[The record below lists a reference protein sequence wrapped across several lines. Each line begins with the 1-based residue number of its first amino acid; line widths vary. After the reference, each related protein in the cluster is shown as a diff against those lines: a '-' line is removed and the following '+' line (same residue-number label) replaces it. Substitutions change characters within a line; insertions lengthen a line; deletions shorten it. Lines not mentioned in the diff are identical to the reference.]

1 MAYII
6 ADNIISPLG
15 ETSEDNYLSVKSG
28 RSGIRAYE
36 PGTCNIP
43 EGFNASLLF
52 EDFETLALKSAQ
64 KAIANALKNIANG
77 QKAIGNAQKNI
88 ANEQKNIGNA
98 QLELKGK
105 RTAFIL
111 SSTKGNI
118 EGNISLADSA
128 QRIASQL
135 GIDSK
140 PIVVCNACI
149 SGLSALILGNRLIDS
164 GLYDTA
170 IVCGCDTPRQF
181 ILSGFQSLKALSPE
195 PCRPFD
201 MERMGLNLGEAAA
214 TLILSKNPLQ
224 GNSWRMGDGFIRND
238 AFHISTPSKT
248 ADGLYLS
255 LQRTL
260 ESFTKEISSACKQI
274 DLKEHLAFINA
285 HGTATLFNDQMES
298 VAIGRAGLSELPANA
313 YKSFWGHTMG
323 AAGILET
330 IISMKAI
337 DDDTILGT
345 RGFSELGVSGKMN
358 ICAENR
364 PTDKKGFIK
373 MLSGF
378 GGCNATIWAT
388 KCPERE
394 NIALSQKEQQE
405 REFTTTHTI
414 RITPEEVILDQRKI
428 WEGKEELGEQEG
440 QEHHSLLTSLYKQMI
455 GDYPKFYKMDGL
467 SRLGF
472 VASEILLNAEKEETD
487 EERAIIF
494 FNHSSSI
501 DSDRNYKESI
511 KDKDN
516 YFPSPSIFVYTLP
529 NIVTGEIAIRNHF
542 QGETSFF
549 ILPDKDEKMM
559 EEILQASCRDAQ
571 SKSFLTGWIDYEDER
586 HFEAELKICRIQPSL
601 IAYQEVKGVKEVKE
615 LRRMSCSLIRRKNK
629 ILK

>member
-15 ETSEDNYLSVKSG
+15 ETSEENYLSVKAG

-43 EGFNASLLF
+43 EGFYASLLF

-64 KAIANALKNIANG
+64 KAIANA
-77 QKAIGNAQKNI
+77 QKTM
-88 ANEQKNIGNA
+88 GNA

-118 EGNISLADSA
+118 EENISLADSA
-128 QRIASQL
+128 QRIANLL

-164 GLYDTA
+164 GLYDAA

-214 TLILSKNPLQ
+214 TLILSKNPIQ

-260 ESFTKEISSACKQI
+260 ESFTKEISSTCKQI
-274 DLKEHLAFINA
+274 DMKAHLAFINA

-298 VAIGRAGLSELPANA
+298 VAIERAGLSDLPANA

-378 GGCNATIWAT
+378 GGCNATIWAA
-388 KCPERE
+388 KYPERE
-394 NIALSQKEQQE
+394 NEAAEQIEQQN
-405 REFTTTHTI
+405 REFTTTHAI
-414 RITPEEVILDQRKI
+414 RITPEEVVLDHQKL
-428 WEGKEELGEQEG
+428 WEGNQNANEKLEEQEG
-440 QEHHSLLTSLYKQMI
+440 AGHHSLLTSLYRQMI
-455 GDYPKFYKMDGL
+455 GNYPKFYKMDGL

-472 VASEILLNAEKEETD
+472 VASEILLNAEKGETD
-487 EERAIIF
+487 KERAIIF

-501 DSDRNYKESI
+501 ASDRNYKESI
-511 KDKDN
+511 NDKDN

-542 QGETSFF
+542 HGETSFF
-549 ILPDKDEKMM
+549 ILPDKDERMM

-586 HFEAELKICRIQPSL
+586 HFEADLKIKKMRN
-601 IAYQEVKGVKEVKE
+601 YK
-615 LRRMSCSLIRRKNK
+615 
-629 ILK
+629 

>member
-15 ETSEDNYLSVKSG
+15 ETSEENYLSVKSG

-64 KAIANALKNIANG
+64 KAIGNG
-77 QKAIGNAQKNI
+77 
-88 ANEQKNIGNA
+88 

-118 EGNISLADSA
+118 EENISLADSA

-135 GIDSK
+135 GIDAK

-164 GLYDTA
+164 GLYDAA

-260 ESFTKEISSACKQI
+260 ESFMKEISSTCKQI

-345 RGFSELGVSGKMN
+345 KGFSELGVSGKMN

-378 GGCNATIWAT
+378 GGCNATIWAA
-388 KCPERE
+388 KSPKSEM
-394 NIALSQKEQQE
+394 IALSQKEQQE
-405 REFTTTHTI
+405 CEFTTTHTI
-414 RITPEEVILDQRKI
+414 RITPEEVILDQRKL
-428 WEGKEELGEQEG
+428 WEGKMELGEQEG

-455 GDYPKFYKMDGL
+455 GNYPKFYKMDGL

-472 VASEILLNAEKEETD
+472 VASEILLNAEKGDTD
-487 EERAIIF
+487 KERAIIF

-501 DSDRNYKESI
+501 ASDRNYKESI
-511 KDKDN
+511 NDKNN

-542 QGETSFF
+542 HGETSFF
-549 ILPDKDEKMM
+549 ILPDKDERMM

-586 HFEAELKICRIQPSL
+586 HFEADLKIKKMRN
-601 IAYQEVKGVKEVKE
+601 YK
-615 LRRMSCSLIRRKNK
+615 
-629 ILK
+629 

>member
-15 ETSEDNYLSVKSG
+15 ETSEENYLSVKAG

-43 EGFNASLLF
+43 EGFYASLLF
-52 EDFETLALKSAQ
+52 EDFETLTLRSAQ
-64 KAIANALKNIANG
+64 KAIANALKNIGNG
-77 QKAIGNAQKNI
+77 QKNMGNELKTIGNAR
-88 ANEQKNIGNA
+88 
-98 QLELKGK
+98 LELKGK

-118 EGNISLADSA
+118 EENISLADSA

-135 GIDSK
+135 GIDAK

-164 GLYDTA
+164 DLYDAA

-214 TLILSKNPLQ
+214 TLILSKNPIQ

-260 ESFTKEISSACKQI
+260 ESFTKEISSTCKQI

-298 VAIGRAGLSELPANA
+298 VAIGRAGLSDLPANA

-378 GGCNATIWAT
+378 GGCNATIWAA
-388 KCPERE
+388 KKPERE
-394 NIALSQKEQQE
+394 NIALPQIEQQN

-414 RITPEEVILDQRKI
+414 RITPEEVILDQRKL
-428 WEGKEELGEQEG
+428 WERKEELGEQEG
-440 QEHHSLLTSLYKQMI
+440 KEHHSLLTSLYKQMI
-455 GDYPKFYKMDGL
+455 GNYPKFYKMDGL

-472 VASEILLNAEKEETD
+472 VASEILLNAEKGETD
-487 EERAIIF
+487 KERAIIF

-501 DSDRNYKESI
+501 ASDRNYKESI
-511 KDKDN
+511 NDKDN

-542 QGETSFF
+542 HGETSFF
-549 ILPDKDEKMM
+549 ILPDKDERMM

-586 HFEAELKICRIQPSL
+586 HFEADLKI
-601 IAYQEVKGVKEVKE
+601 KK
-615 LRRMSCSLIRRKNK
+615 MKNYK
-629 ILK
+629 

>member
-52 EDFETLALKSAQ
+52 EDFETLTLKSAQ
-64 KAIANALKNIANG
+64 KAI
-77 QKAIGNAQKNI
+77 GNV
-88 ANEQKNIGNA
+88 

-118 EGNISLADSA
+118 EENISLADSA

-135 GIDSK
+135 GIDTK

-164 GLYDTA
+164 GLYDAA

-214 TLILSKNPLQ
+214 TLILSKNPIQ
-224 GNSWRMGDGFIRND
+224 RNFWRMGDGFIRND

-260 ESFTKEISSACKQI
+260 ESFRKEVSSTCKQI
-274 DLKEHLAFINA
+274 DMKEHLAFINA

-298 VAIGRAGLSELPANA
+298 VAIGRAGLSDLPANT

-378 GGCNATIWAT
+378 GGCNATIWAA
-388 KCPERE
+388 KSPERE
-394 NIALSQKEQQE
+394 NIALSQKEQQK

-414 RITPEEVILDQRKI
+414 RITPEEVILDQQKL
-428 WEGKEELGEQEG
+428 WEGKEELGKQEG
-440 QEHHSLLTSLYKQMI
+440 LEHHSLLTALYKQMI
-455 GDYPKFYKMDGL
+455 GNYPKFYKMDGL

-472 VASEILLNAEKEETD
+472 VASEILLNAEKGETEEEEKQEGRKEEEEEIKNL

-501 DSDRNYKESI
+501 ASDRNYKESI

-549 ILPDKDEKMM
+549 ILPDKDEMMM

-586 HFEAELKICRIQPSL
+586 HFEAELKIKKMRN
-601 IAYQEVKGVKEVKE
+601 YK
-615 LRRMSCSLIRRKNK
+615 
-629 ILK
+629 

>member
-15 ETSEDNYLSVKSG
+15 ETSEENYLSVKAG
-28 RSGIRAYE
+28 RSGIHAYE

-43 EGFNASLLF
+43 EGFYASLLF

-64 KAIANALKNIANG
+64 KAIANAR
-77 QKAIGNAQKNI
+77 
-88 ANEQKNIGNA
+88 
-98 QLELKGK
+98 LELKGK

-118 EGNISLADSA
+118 EENISLADSA
-128 QRIASQL
+128 QRIATQL
-135 GIDSK
+135 GIDSQ

-164 GLYDTA
+164 GLYDAA

-214 TLILSKNPLQ
+214 TLILSKNPIQ

-255 LQRTL
+255 IQRTL
-260 ESFTKEISSACKQI
+260 ESFTKEISSTCKQI
-274 DLKEHLAFINA
+274 DMKAHLAFINA

-298 VAIGRAGLSELPANA
+298 VAIGRAGLSDLPTNA

-337 DDDTILGT
+337 DDDTILET

-378 GGCNATIWAT
+378 GGCNATIWAA
-388 KCPERE
+388 KNPERE
-394 NIALSQKEQQE
+394 NIALPQIEQQN

-414 RITPEEVILDQRKI
+414 RITPEEVVLDHQKL
-428 WEGKEELGEQEG
+428 WEGNQNANEKLGEQEG
-440 QEHHSLLTSLYKQMI
+440 QEHHSLLTTLYKQMI
-455 GDYPKFYKMDGL
+455 GNYPKFYKMDGL

-472 VASEILLNAEKEETD
+472 VASEILLNAEKGETD
-487 EERAIIF
+487 KERAIIF

-501 DSDRNYKESI
+501 ASDRNYKESI
-511 KDKDN
+511 NDKDN

-542 QGETSFF
+542 HGETSFF
-549 ILPDKDEKMM
+549 ILPDKDERMM
-559 EEILQASCRDAQ
+559 EEILQASCRDDQ

-586 HFEAELKICRIQPSL
+586 HFEADLKIKKMRN
-601 IAYQEVKGVKEVKE
+601 YK
-615 LRRMSCSLIRRKNK
+615 
-629 ILK
+629 

>member
-15 ETSEDNYLSVKSG
+15 ETSEENYLSVKAG

-43 EGFNASLLF
+43 EEFYASLLF
-52 EDFETLALKSAQ
+52 EDFETLALRSAQ
-64 KAIANALKNIANG
+64 KAIANA
-77 QKAIGNAQKNI
+77 
-88 ANEQKNIGNA
+88 
-98 QLELKGK
+98 QLELQGK

-118 EGNISLADSA
+118 EENISLADSA

-164 GLYDTA
+164 DLYDAA

-214 TLILSKNPLQ
+214 TLILSKNPIQ

-260 ESFTKEISSACKQI
+260 ESFTKEISSTCKQI
-274 DLKEHLAFINA
+274 DMKAHLAFINA

-298 VAIGRAGLSELPANA
+298 VAIGRAGLSDLPANA

-378 GGCNATIWAT
+378 GGCNATIWAA
-388 KCPERE
+388 KSPESE
-394 NIALSQKEQQE
+394 MIALSQKEQQE
-405 REFTTTHTI
+405 CEFTTTHAI
-414 RITPEEVILDQRKI
+414 RITPEEVVLDHQKL
-428 WEGKEELGEQEG
+428 WEGKKELGEQEG
-440 QEHHSLLTSLYKQMI
+440 QEHHSLLTTLYKQMI
-455 GDYPKFYKMDGL
+455 GNYPKFYKMDGL

-472 VASEILLNAEKEETD
+472 VASEILLNAEKGETD

-501 DSDRNYKESI
+501 ASDRNYKESI
-511 KDKDN
+511 NDKDN

-542 QGETSFF
+542 HGETSFF
-549 ILPDKDEKMM
+549 ILPDKDERMM
-559 EEILQASCRDAQ
+559 EEILQASCRDDQ

-586 HFEAELKICRIQPSL
+586 HFEADLKIKKMRN
-601 IAYQEVKGVKEVKE
+601 YK
-615 LRRMSCSLIRRKNK
+615 
-629 ILK
+629 

>member
-15 ETSEDNYLSVKSG
+15 ETSEENYLSVKAG

-43 EGFNASLLF
+43 EGFYASLLF
-52 EDFETLALKSAQ
+52 EDFETLALRSAQ
-64 KAIANALKNIANG
+64 KAIA
-77 QKAIGNAQKNI
+77 
-88 ANEQKNIGNA
+88 NA

-118 EGNISLADSA
+118 EENISLADSA
-128 QRIASQL
+128 QRIATQL
-135 GIDSK
+135 GIDAK

-164 GLYDTA
+164 GLYDFA

-214 TLILSKNPLQ
+214 TLILSKNPIQ
-224 GNSWRMGDGFIRND
+224 GNSWRIGDGFIRND

-260 ESFTKEISSACKQI
+260 ESFRKEVSSACEQI
-274 DLKEHLAFINA
+274 DMKAHLAFINA

-298 VAIGRAGLSELPANA
+298 VAIGRAGLSDLPTNA
-313 YKSFWGHTMG
+313 YKSIWGHTMG

-345 RGFSELGVSGKMN
+345 KGFSELGVSGEMN

-378 GGCNATIWAT
+378 GGCNATIWAAQKT
-388 KCPERE
+388 ERE
-394 NIALSQKEQQE
+394 NIALSQIEQQN

-414 RITPEEVILDQRKI
+414 RITPEEVILDQRKL

-440 QEHHSLLTSLYKQMI
+440 REHHSLLTSLYKQMI
-455 GDYPKFYKMDGL
+455 GNYPKFYKMDGL

-472 VASEILLNAEKEETD
+472 VASEILLNAEKGETE

-501 DSDRNYKESI
+501 ASDRNYKESI

-542 QGETSFF
+542 HGETSFF
-549 ILPDKDEKMM
+549 ILPDKDERLM
-559 EEILQASCRDAQ
+559 EEILQASCRDDQ

-586 HFEAELKICRIQPSL
+586 HFEADLKIKKMRN
-601 IAYQEVKGVKEVKE
+601 YK
-615 LRRMSCSLIRRKNK
+615 
-629 ILK
+629 

>member
-15 ETSEDNYLSVKSG
+15 ETSEENYLSVKSG

-52 EDFETLALKSAQ
+52 EDFETLAQKSAQ
-64 KAIANALKNIANG
+64 KAI
-77 QKAIGNAQKNI
+77 GNV
-88 ANEQKNIGNA
+88 

-118 EGNISLADSA
+118 EENISLADSA
-128 QRIASQL
+128 QRIATQL
-135 GIDSK
+135 GIDAK

-164 GLYDTA
+164 GLYDAA

-214 TLILSKNPLQ
+214 TLILSKNPIQ

-260 ESFTKEISSACKQI
+260 ESFRKEVSSTCKQI
-274 DLKEHLAFINA
+274 DMKEHLAFINA

-298 VAIGRAGLSELPANA
+298 VAIGRAGLSDLPANA

-378 GGCNATIWAT
+378 GGCNATIWAA
-388 KCPERE
+388 KYPERE
-394 NIALSQKEQQE
+394 NIALSQIEQQN

-428 WEGKEELGEQEG
+428 WERKEELREQEG
-440 QEHHSLLTSLYKQMI
+440 LEHHSLLTSLYKQMI

-472 VASEILLNAEKEETD
+472 VASEILLNAEKGETD
-487 EERAIIF
+487 EERKNEEEKKQQEERKEEEIKNLEERAIIF

-501 DSDRNYKESI
+501 ASDRNYKESI

-549 ILPDKDEKMM
+549 ILPDKDERLM

-571 SKSFLTGWIDYEDER
+571 SMSFLTGWIDYEDER
-586 HFEAELKICRIQPSL
+586 HFEAELKIKKMRN
-601 IAYQEVKGVKEVKE
+601 YK
-615 LRRMSCSLIRRKNK
+615 
-629 ILK
+629 

>member
-15 ETSEDNYLSVKSG
+15 ETSEENYLSVKAG

-43 EGFNASLLF
+43 EGFYASLLF
-52 EDFETLALKSAQ
+52 EDFETLALRSAQ
-64 KAIANALKNIANG
+64 KAIANA
-77 QKAIGNAQKNI
+77 
-88 ANEQKNIGNA
+88 QKNIGNER
-98 QLELKGK
+98 LELKGK

-118 EGNISLADSA
+118 EENISLADSA

-164 GLYDTA
+164 GLYDAA

-214 TLILSKNPLQ
+214 TLILSKNPIQ

-260 ESFTKEISSACKQI
+260 ESFTKEISSTCKQI
-274 DLKEHLAFINA
+274 DMKEHLAFINA

-298 VAIGRAGLSELPANA
+298 VAIGRAGLSDLPANA

-378 GGCNATIWAT
+378 GGCNATIWAA
-388 KCPERE
+388 KNPERE
-394 NIALSQKEQQE
+394 NIALSQIEQQN
-405 REFTTTHTI
+405 REFTTTRTI
-414 RITPEEVILDQRKI
+414 RITPEEVILDQQKLWERK
-428 WEGKEELGEQEG
+428 KELGEQEG
-440 QEHHSLLTSLYKQMI
+440 KEHHSLLTSLYKQMI
-455 GDYPKFYKMDGL
+455 GNYPKFYKMDGL

-472 VASEILLNAEKEETD
+472 VASEILLNAEKGETD
-487 EERAIIF
+487 KERAIIF

-501 DSDRNYKESI
+501 ASDRNYKESI
-511 KDKDN
+511 NDKNN

-542 QGETSFF
+542 HGETSFF
-549 ILPDKDEKMM
+549 ILPDKDERMM
-559 EEILQASCRDAQ
+559 EEILQASCRDVQ

-586 HFEAELKICRIQPSL
+586 HFEADLKIKKMRN
-601 IAYQEVKGVKEVKE
+601 YK
-615 LRRMSCSLIRRKNK
+615 
-629 ILK
+629 

>member
-15 ETSEDNYLSVKSG
+15 ETSEENYLSVKAG

-43 EGFNASLLF
+43 EGFYASLLF
-52 EDFETLALKSAQ
+52 EDFETLALRSAQ
-64 KAIANALKNIANG
+64 KAIA
-77 QKAIGNAQKNI
+77 
-88 ANEQKNIGNA
+88 NA

-118 EGNISLADSA
+118 EENISLADSA

-164 GLYDTA
+164 DLYDAA

-214 TLILSKNPLQ
+214 TLILSKNPIQ

-248 ADGLYLS
+248 ADGLYQS

-260 ESFTKEISSACKQI
+260 ESFTKEISSTCKQI
-274 DLKEHLAFINA
+274 DMKEHLAFINA

-298 VAIGRAGLSELPANA
+298 VAIGRAGLSDLPANA

-378 GGCNATIWAT
+378 GGCNATIWAA
-388 KCPERE
+388 KSPESE
-394 NIALSQKEQQE
+394 MIALSQKEQQE
-405 REFTTTHTI
+405 CEFTTTHTI
-414 RITPEEVILDQRKI
+414 RITPEEVILDQQKL
-428 WEGKEELGEQEG
+428 WEGKKELGEQEG
-440 QEHHSLLTSLYKQMI
+440 QEHHSLLTTLYKQMI
-455 GDYPKFYKMDGL
+455 GNYPKFYKMDGL

-472 VASEILLNAEKEETD
+472 VASEILLNAEKGETD
-487 EERAIIF
+487 KERAIIF

-501 DSDRNYKESI
+501 ASDRNYKESI
-511 KDKDN
+511 NDKDN

-542 QGETSFF
+542 HGETSFF
-549 ILPDKDEKMM
+549 ILPDKDERMM

-586 HFEAELKICRIQPSL
+586 HFEADLKIKKMRN
-601 IAYQEVKGVKEVKE
+601 YK
-615 LRRMSCSLIRRKNK
+615 
-629 ILK
+629 

>member
-15 ETSEDNYLSVKSG
+15 ETSEENYLSVKAG
-28 RSGIRAYE
+28 RSGIRTYE

-43 EGFNASLLF
+43 EGFYASLLF
-52 EDFETLALKSAQ
+52 EDFETLALRSAQ
-64 KAIANALKNIANG
+64 KAIANA
-77 QKAIGNAQKNI
+77 QKTMGNAL
-88 ANEQKNIGNA
+88 
-98 QLELKGK
+98 LELKGK

-118 EGNISLADSA
+118 EENISLADSA

-135 GIDSK
+135 GIDAK

-164 GLYDTA
+164 GLYDAA

-214 TLILSKNPLQ
+214 TLILSKNPIQ
-224 GNSWRMGDGFIRND
+224 GNSWRMGDGVIRND

-260 ESFTKEISSACKQI
+260 ESFTKEISSTCKQI
-274 DLKEHLAFINA
+274 DMKAHLAFINA

-298 VAIGRAGLSELPANA
+298 VAIGRAGLSDLPANA

-378 GGCNATIWAT
+378 GGCNATIWAA
-388 KCPERE
+388 KSPESE
-394 NIALSQKEQQE
+394 MIALSQKEQQE
-405 REFTTTHTI
+405 CEFTTTHAI
-414 RITPEEVILDQRKI
+414 RITPEEVVLDHQKL
-428 WEGKEELGEQEG
+428 WEGKKELGEQEG
-440 QEHHSLLTSLYKQMI
+440 QEHHSLLTTLYKQMI
-455 GDYPKFYKMDGL
+455 GNYPKFYKMDGL

-472 VASEILLNAEKEETD
+472 VASEILLNAEKGETD

-501 DSDRNYKESI
+501 ASDRNYKESI
-511 KDKDN
+511 NDKDN

-542 QGETSFF
+542 HGETSFF
-549 ILPDKDEKMM
+549 ILPDKDERMM
-559 EEILQASCRDAQ
+559 EEILQASCRDDQ

-586 HFEAELKICRIQPSL
+586 HFEADLKIKKMRN
-601 IAYQEVKGVKEVKE
+601 YK
-615 LRRMSCSLIRRKNK
+615 
-629 ILK
+629 

>member
-15 ETSEDNYLSVKSG
+15 ETSEENYLSVKAG

-43 EGFNASLLF
+43 EGFYASLLF

-64 KAIANALKNIANG
+64 KAIANA
-77 QKAIGNAQKNI
+77 QKTIGNAR
-88 ANEQKNIGNA
+88 
-98 QLELKGK
+98 LELKGK

-118 EGNISLADSA
+118 EENISLADSA

-135 GIDSK
+135 GIDAK

-164 GLYDTA
+164 GLYDAA

-214 TLILSKNPLQ
+214 TLILSKNPIQ

-260 ESFTKEISSACKQI
+260 ESFTKEISSTCKQI
-274 DLKEHLAFINA
+274 DMKAHLAFINA

-298 VAIGRAGLSELPANA
+298 VAIERAGLSDLPANA

-345 RGFSELGVSGKMN
+345 RGFSELGVSGEMN

-378 GGCNATIWAT
+378 GGCNATIWAA
-388 KCPERE
+388 KSPERE
-394 NIALSQKEQQE
+394 YIDLSQKEQQN

-414 RITPEEVILDQRKI
+414 RITPKEVILDQRKL
-428 WEGKEELGEQEG
+428 WEGNQNANEKLEEQEG
-440 QEHHSLLTSLYKQMI
+440 AGHHSLLTSLYKQMI
-455 GDYPKFYKMDGL
+455 GNYPKFYKMDGL

-472 VASEILLNAEKEETD
+472 VASEILLNAEKGDTD
-487 EERAIIF
+487 KERAIIF

-501 DSDRNYKESI
+501 ASDRNYKESI
-511 KDKDN
+511 NDKDN

-542 QGETSFF
+542 HGETSFF
-549 ILPDKDEKMM
+549 ILPDKDERMM

-586 HFEAELKICRIQPSL
+586 HFEADLKIKKMRN
-601 IAYQEVKGVKEVKE
+601 YK
-615 LRRMSCSLIRRKNK
+615 
-629 ILK
+629 

>member
-15 ETSEDNYLSVKSG
+15 ETSEENYLSVKAG

-43 EGFNASLLF
+43 EGFYASLLF
-52 EDFETLALKSAQ
+52 EDFETLALRSAQ
-64 KAIANALKNIANG
+64 KAIANA
-77 QKAIGNAQKNI
+77 QKTMGNAR
-88 ANEQKNIGNA
+88 
-98 QLELKGK
+98 LELKGK

-118 EGNISLADSA
+118 EENISLADSA

-164 GLYDTA
+164 GLYDAA

-214 TLILSKNPLQ
+214 TLILSKNPIQ

-260 ESFTKEISSACKQI
+260 ESFTKEISSTCKQI
-274 DLKEHLAFINA
+274 DMKAHLAFINA

-298 VAIGRAGLSELPANA
+298 VAIGRAGLSDLPANA

-358 ICAENR
+358 ICAEKR

-378 GGCNATIWAT
+378 GGCNATIWAA
-388 KCPERE
+388 KSPKSEM
-394 NIALSQKEQQE
+394 IALSQKEQQE
-405 REFTTTHTI
+405 CEFTTTHAI
-414 RITPEEVILDQRKI
+414 RITPEEVVLDHQKL
-428 WEGKEELGEQEG
+428 WEGNQNANEKLDEQEG
-440 QEHHSLLTSLYKQMI
+440 AGHHSLLTSLYRQMI
-455 GDYPKFYKMDGL
+455 GNYPKFYKMDGL

-472 VASEILLNAEKEETD
+472 VASEILLNAEKGDTDVERREEEGERLL

-501 DSDRNYKESI
+501 ASDRNYKESI
-511 KDKDN
+511 NDKDN

-542 QGETSFF
+542 HGETSFF
-549 ILPDKDEKMM
+549 ILPDKDERLM
-559 EEILQASCRDAQ
+559 EEILQASCRDDQ

-586 HFEAELKICRIQPSL
+586 HFEADLKIKKMRN
-601 IAYQEVKGVKEVKE
+601 YK
-615 LRRMSCSLIRRKNK
+615 
-629 ILK
+629 

>member
-15 ETSEDNYLSVKSG
+15 ETSEENYLSVKAG

-43 EGFNASLLF
+43 EGFYASLLF
-52 EDFETLALKSAQ
+52 ENFETLTLRSAQ
-64 KAIANALKNIANG
+64 KAI
-77 QKAIGNAQKNI
+77 GN
-88 ANEQKNIGNA
+88 ER
-98 QLELKGK
+98 LELKGK

-118 EGNISLADSA
+118 EENISLADSA

-135 GIDSK
+135 GIDAK

-164 GLYDTA
+164 DLYDAA

-214 TLILSKNPLQ
+214 TLILSKNPIQ
-224 GNSWRMGDGFIRND
+224 GNSWRMGDGISRND

-260 ESFTKEISSACKQI
+260 ESFTKEISSTCKQI
-274 DLKEHLAFINA
+274 DMKEHLAFINA

-298 VAIGRAGLSELPANA
+298 VAIGRAGLSDLPANA

-378 GGCNATIWAT
+378 GGCNATIWAA
-388 KCPERE
+388 KSPESE
-394 NIALSQKEQQE
+394 MIALSQKEQQE
-405 REFTTTHTI
+405 CEFTTTHAI
-414 RITPEEVILDQRKI
+414 RITPEEVVLDHQKL

-440 QEHHSLLTSLYKQMI
+440 KEHHSLLTSLYKQMI
-455 GDYPKFYKMDGL
+455 GNYPKFYKMDEL

-472 VASEILLNAEKEETD
+472 VASEILLNAEKGETD
-487 EERAIIF
+487 KERAIIF

-501 DSDRNYKESI
+501 ASDRNYKESI
-511 KDKDN
+511 NDKNN

-542 QGETSFF
+542 HGETSFF
-549 ILPDKDEKMM
+549 ILPDKDERMM
-559 EEILQASCRDAQ
+559 EEILQASCRDVQ

-586 HFEAELKICRIQPSL
+586 HFEADLKIKKMRN
-601 IAYQEVKGVKEVKE
+601 YK
-615 LRRMSCSLIRRKNK
+615 
-629 ILK
+629 

>member
-15 ETSEDNYLSVKSG
+15 ETSEENYLSVKAG

-43 EGFNASLLF
+43 EGFYASLLF

-64 KAIANALKNIANG
+64 KAIANA
-77 QKAIGNAQKNI
+77 QKTM
-88 ANEQKNIGNA
+88 GNA

-118 EGNISLADSA
+118 EENISLTDSA
-128 QRIASQL
+128 QRIATQL
-135 GIDSK
+135 GIDAK

-164 GLYDTA
+164 GLYDAA

-214 TLILSKNPLQ
+214 TLILSKNPIQ

-260 ESFTKEISSACKQI
+260 ESFTKEISSTCKQI
-274 DLKEHLAFINA
+274 DMKEQLAFINA

-298 VAIGRAGLSELPANA
+298 VAIGRAGLADLPANA

-378 GGCNATIWAT
+378 GGCNATIWAA
-388 KCPERE
+388 KNPERE
-394 NIALSQKEQQE
+394 NIALSQIEQQN

-414 RITPEEVILDQRKI
+414 RITPEEVILDQQKLWERK
-428 WEGKEELGEQEG
+428 KELGEQEG
-440 QEHHSLLTSLYKQMI
+440 KEHHSLLTSLYKQMI
-455 GDYPKFYKMDGL
+455 GNYPKFYKMDGL

-472 VASEILLNAEKEETD
+472 VASEILLNAEKGETD
-487 EERAIIF
+487 KERAIIF

-501 DSDRNYKESI
+501 ASDRNYKESI
-511 KDKDN
+511 NDKDN

-542 QGETSFF
+542 HGETSFF
-549 ILPDKDEKMM
+549 ILPDKDERMM

-586 HFEAELKICRIQPSL
+586 HFEADLKIKKMRN
-601 IAYQEVKGVKEVKE
+601 YK
-615 LRRMSCSLIRRKNK
+615 
-629 ILK
+629 

>member
-15 ETSEDNYLSVKSG
+15 ETSEENYLSVKAG

-43 EGFNASLLF
+43 EGFYASLLF
-52 EDFETLALKSAQ
+52 EDFETLTLRSAQ
-64 KAIANALKNIANG
+64 KAIANA
-77 QKAIGNAQKNI
+77 QKNI
-88 ANEQKNIGNA
+88 ENA

-118 EGNISLADSA
+118 EENISLADSA
-128 QRIASQL
+128 QRIATQL
-135 GIDSK
+135 GIDAK

-164 GLYDTA
+164 GLYDAA

-214 TLILSKNPLQ
+214 TLILSKNPIQ

-260 ESFTKEISSACKQI
+260 ESYTKEISSTCKQI
-274 DLKEHLAFINA
+274 DMKAHLAFINA

-298 VAIGRAGLSELPANA
+298 VAIGRAGLSNLPANA

-378 GGCNATIWAT
+378 GGCNATIWAA
-388 KCPERE
+388 KNPERE
-394 NIALSQKEQQE
+394 NIALSKIEQQN
-405 REFTTTHTI
+405 RKFTTTHTI
-414 RITPEEVILDQRKI
+414 RITPEEVILDQRKL
-428 WEGKEELGEQEG
+428 WEGKKELGEQEG
-440 QEHHSLLTSLYKQMI
+440 QEHHSLLTTLYKQMI
-455 GDYPKFYKMDGL
+455 GNYPKFYKMDGL

-472 VASEILLNAEKEETD
+472 VASEILLNAEKGETD
-487 EERAIIF
+487 KERAIIF

-501 DSDRNYKESI
+501 ASDRNYKVSI
-511 KDKDN
+511 NDKNN

-542 QGETSFF
+542 HGETSFF
-549 ILPDKDEKMM
+549 ILPDKDERLM

-586 HFEAELKICRIQPSL
+586 HFEADLKIKKMRN
-601 IAYQEVKGVKEVKE
+601 YK
-615 LRRMSCSLIRRKNK
+615 
-629 ILK
+629 

>member
-15 ETSEDNYLSVKSG
+15 ETSEENYLSVKAG

-43 EGFNASLLF
+43 EGFYASLLF

-64 KAIANALKNIANG
+64 KAIANAR
-77 QKAIGNAQKNI
+77 
-88 ANEQKNIGNA
+88 
-98 QLELKGK
+98 LELKGK

-118 EGNISLADSA
+118 EENISLADSA

-164 GLYDTA
+164 DLYDAA

-214 TLILSKNPLQ
+214 TLILSKKPIQ

-260 ESFTKEISSACKQI
+260 KSFTKEISSTCEQI

-298 VAIGRAGLSELPANA
+298 VAIGRAGLSDLPANA

-378 GGCNATIWAT
+378 GGCNATIWAA
-388 KCPERE
+388 KKPERE
-394 NIALSQKEQQE
+394 NIALSQIEQQN
-405 REFTTTHTI
+405 REFTTTHAI
-414 RITPEEVILDQRKI
+414 RITPEEVVLDHQKL
-428 WEGKEELGEQEG
+428 WEGNQNANEKLEEQEG
-440 QEHHSLLTSLYKQMI
+440 AGHHSLLTSLYKQMI
-455 GDYPKFYKMDGL
+455 GNYPKFYKMDGL

-472 VASEILLNAEKEETD
+472 VASEILLNAEKGDTD

-501 DSDRNYKESI
+501 ASDRNYKESI

-586 HFEAELKICRIQPSL
+586 HFEADLKIKKMRN
-601 IAYQEVKGVKEVKE
+601 YK
-615 LRRMSCSLIRRKNK
+615 
-629 ILK
+629 

>member
-15 ETSEDNYLSVKSG
+15 ETSEENYLSVKSG

-64 KAIANALKNIANG
+64 KAI
-77 QKAIGNAQKNI
+77 
-88 ANEQKNIGNA
+88 GNA

-118 EGNISLADSA
+118 EENISLADSA

-164 GLYDTA
+164 GLYDAA

-214 TLILSKNPLQ
+214 TLILSKNPIQ

-260 ESFTKEISSACKQI
+260 ESFMKEISSTCKQI
-274 DLKEHLAFINA
+274 DMKAHLAFINA

-298 VAIGRAGLSELPANA
+298 VAIGRAGLSDLPANA

-337 DDDTILGT
+337 DDDMILGT

-378 GGCNATIWAT
+378 GGCNATIWAAQKT
-388 KCPERE
+388 ERE
-394 NIALSQKEQQE
+394 NIALSQIEQQN

-428 WEGKEELGEQEG
+428 WERKEELREQEG

-487 EERAIIF
+487 EEKAIIF

-501 DSDRNYKESI
+501 ASDRNYKESI

-542 QGETSFF
+542 HGETSFF
-549 ILPDKDEKMM
+549 ILPDKDERLM

-571 SKSFLTGWIDYEDER
+571 SKSFLTGWIDYENER

-601 IAYQEVKGVKEVKE
+601 IANPSG
-615 LRRMSCSLIRRKNK
+615 LRYSDKS
-629 ILK
+629 

>member
-15 ETSEDNYLSVKSG
+15 ETSEENYLSVKAG

-43 EGFNASLLF
+43 EGFYASLLF
-52 EDFETLALKSAQ
+52 EDFETLALRSAQ
-64 KAIANALKNIANG
+64 KAIANALKTM
-77 QKAIGNAQKNI
+77 
-88 ANEQKNIGNA
+88 GNA

-118 EGNISLADSA
+118 EENISLADSA

-135 GIDSK
+135 GIDAK

-164 GLYDTA
+164 GLYDAA

-214 TLILSKNPLQ
+214 TLILSKNPIQ

-260 ESFTKEISSACKQI
+260 ESFTKEISSTCKQI
-274 DLKEHLAFINA
+274 DMKEQLAFINA

-298 VAIGRAGLSELPANA
+298 VAIGRAGLSDLPANA

-378 GGCNATIWAT
+378 GGCNATIWAA
-388 KCPERE
+388 KSPERE
-394 NIALSQKEQQE
+394 YIDLSQKEQQN
-405 REFTTTHTI
+405 REFTTSHTI
-414 RITPEEVILDQRKI
+414 RITPEEVILDQRKL
-428 WEGKEELGEQEG
+428 WERKEELGEQEG

-455 GDYPKFYKMDGL
+455 GNYPKFYKMDGL

-472 VASEILLNAEKEETD
+472 VASEILLNAEKGETD
-487 EERAIIF
+487 KERAIIF

-501 DSDRNYKESI
+501 ASDRNYKESI
-511 KDKDN
+511 NDKNN

-542 QGETSFF
+542 HGETSFF
-549 ILPDKDEKMM
+549 ILPDKDKRLM
-559 EEILQASCRDAQ
+559 EEILQASCRDVQ

-586 HFEAELKICRIQPSL
+586 HFEADLKIKKMRN
-601 IAYQEVKGVKEVKE
+601 YK
-615 LRRMSCSLIRRKNK
+615 
-629 ILK
+629 

>member
-15 ETSEDNYLSVKSG
+15 ETSEENYLSVKAG

-43 EGFNASLLF
+43 EGFYASLLF
-52 EDFETLALKSAQ
+52 EDFETLALRSAQ
-64 KAIANALKNIANG
+64 KAIA
-77 QKAIGNAQKNI
+77 
-88 ANEQKNIGNA
+88 NA

-118 EGNISLADSA
+118 EENISLADSA

-135 GIDSK
+135 GIDAK

-164 GLYDTA
+164 DLYDAA

-214 TLILSKNPLQ
+214 TLILSKNPIQ

-298 VAIGRAGLSELPANA
+298 VAIGRAGLSDLPANA

-364 PTDKKGFIK
+364 QTDKKGFIK

-378 GGCNATIWAT
+378 GGCNATIWAA
-388 KCPERE
+388 KSPERE
-394 NIALSQKEQQE
+394 YIDLSQKEQQN
-405 REFTTTHTI
+405 REFTTTHAI
-414 RITPEEVILDQRKI
+414 RITPEEVILDQRKL
-428 WEGKEELGEQEG
+428 WERKEELGEQEG
-440 QEHHSLLTSLYKQMI
+440 QEHHSLLTTLYKQMI
-455 GDYPKFYKMDGL
+455 GNYPKFYKMDGL

-472 VASEILLNAEKEETD
+472 VASEILLNAEKGETD
-487 EERAIIF
+487 KERAIIF

-501 DSDRNYKESI
+501 ASDRNYKESI
-511 KDKDN
+511 NDKDN

-542 QGETSFF
+542 HGETSFF
-549 ILPDKDEKMM
+549 ILPDKDERMM
-559 EEILQASCRDAQ
+559 EEILQASCRDDQ

-586 HFEAELKICRIQPSL
+586 HFEADLKIKKMRN
-601 IAYQEVKGVKEVKE
+601 YK
-615 LRRMSCSLIRRKNK
+615 
-629 ILK
+629 

>member
-15 ETSEDNYLSVKSG
+15 ETSEENYLSVKAG

-43 EGFNASLLF
+43 EGFYASLLF

-64 KAIANALKNIANG
+64 KAIANA
-77 QKAIGNAQKNI
+77 QKTM
-88 ANEQKNIGNA
+88 GNA

-118 EGNISLADSA
+118 EENISLADSA

-135 GIDSK
+135 GIDSQ

-164 GLYDTA
+164 GLYDAA

-214 TLILSKNPLQ
+214 TLILSKNPIQ

-260 ESFTKEISSACKQI
+260 ESFTKEISSTCEQI
-274 DLKEHLAFINA
+274 DLKTHLAFINA

-298 VAIGRAGLSELPANA
+298 VAIGRAGLSDLPANA

-378 GGCNATIWAT
+378 GGCNATIWAA
-388 KCPERE
+388 KSPERE
-394 NIALSQKEQQE
+394 YIDLSQKEQQK
-405 REFTTTHTI
+405 REFTTTHAI
-414 RITPEEVILDQRKI
+414 RITPEEVILDQRKL
-428 WEGKEELGEQEG
+428 WEGKKELGEQEG
-440 QEHHSLLTSLYKQMI
+440 QEHHSLLTTLYKQMI
-455 GDYPKFYKMDGL
+455 GNYPKFYKMDGL

-472 VASEILLNAEKEETD
+472 VASEILLNAEKGETD
-487 EERAIIF
+487 KERAIIF

-501 DSDRNYKESI
+501 ASDRNYKESI
-511 KDKDN
+511 NDKNN

-542 QGETSFF
+542 HGETSFF
-549 ILPDKDEKMM
+549 ILPDKDERMM

-601 IAYQEVKGVKEVKE
+601 IA
-615 LRRMSCSLIRRKNK
+615 N
-629 ILK
+629 

>member
-15 ETSEDNYLSVKSG
+15 ETSEENYLSVKAG

-43 EGFNASLLF
+43 EGFYASLLF
-52 EDFETLALKSAQ
+52 EDFETLALRSAQ
-64 KAIANALKNIANG
+64 KAIANG
-77 QKAIGNAQKNI
+77 R
-88 ANEQKNIGNA
+88 
-98 QLELKGK
+98 LELKGK

-118 EGNISLADSA
+118 EKNISLADSA

-135 GIDSK
+135 GIDAK

-164 GLYDTA
+164 GLYDAA

-214 TLILSKNPLQ
+214 TLILSKNPIQ

-260 ESFTKEISSACKQI
+260 ESFTKEISSTCKQI
-274 DLKEHLAFINA
+274 DMKEHLAFINA

-298 VAIGRAGLSELPANA
+298 VAIGRAGLSDLPANA

-378 GGCNATIWAT
+378 GGCNATIWAA
-388 KCPERE
+388 KKPERE
-394 NIALSQKEQQE
+394 NIALSQIEQQN

-414 RITPEEVILDQRKI
+414 RITPEEVILDQRKL
-428 WEGKEELGEQEG
+428 WEGKEELGKQEG
-440 QEHHSLLTSLYKQMI
+440 QEHHSLLTTLYKQMI
-455 GDYPKFYKMDGL
+455 GNYPKFYKMDGL

-472 VASEILLNAEKEETD
+472 VASEILLNAEKGDTDVERREEEGERLL

-501 DSDRNYKESI
+501 ASDRNYKESI
-511 KDKDN
+511 NDKNN

-542 QGETSFF
+542 HGETSFF
-549 ILPDKDEKMM
+549 ILPDKDERMM
-559 EEILQASCRDAQ
+559 EEILQASCRDDQ

-586 HFEAELKICRIQPSL
+586 HFEADLKIKKMRN
-601 IAYQEVKGVKEVKE
+601 YK
-615 LRRMSCSLIRRKNK
+615 
-629 ILK
+629 

>member
-15 ETSEDNYLSVKSG
+15 ETSEENYLSVKAG

-43 EGFNASLLF
+43 EGFYASLLF
-52 EDFETLALKSAQ
+52 EDFETLALRSAQ
-64 KAIANALKNIANG
+64 KAIANAQKNIE
-77 QKAIGNAQKNI
+77 NAQKDIGNK
-88 ANEQKNIGNA
+88 QKAIGNA

-118 EGNISLADSA
+118 EENISLADSA

-164 GLYDTA
+164 GLYDAA

-214 TLILSKNPLQ
+214 TLILSKNPIQ

-260 ESFTKEISSACKQI
+260 ESFTKEISSTCKQI
-274 DLKEHLAFINA
+274 DMKEHLAFINA

-298 VAIGRAGLSELPANA
+298 VAIGRAGLSDLPANA

-378 GGCNATIWAT
+378 GGCNATIWAA
-388 KCPERE
+388 KYPERE

-405 REFTTTHTI
+405 CEFTTTHAI
-414 RITPEEVILDQRKI
+414 RITPEEVVLDHQKL
-428 WEGKEELGEQEG
+428 WEGNQNANEKLEEQEG
-440 QEHHSLLTSLYKQMI
+440 AGHHSLLTSLYRQMI
-455 GDYPKFYKMDGL
+455 GNYPKFYKMDGL

-472 VASEILLNAEKEETD
+472 VASEILLNAEKGDTD
-487 EERAIIF
+487 KERAIIF

-501 DSDRNYKESI
+501 ASDRNYKESI
-511 KDKDN
+511 NDKDN

-542 QGETSFF
+542 HGETSFF
-549 ILPDKDEKMM
+549 ILPDKDERMM

-586 HFEAELKICRIQPSL
+586 HFEADLKIKKMRN
-601 IAYQEVKGVKEVKE
+601 YK
-615 LRRMSCSLIRRKNK
+615 
-629 ILK
+629 

>member
-15 ETSEDNYLSVKSG
+15 ETSEENYLSVKAG

-43 EGFNASLLF
+43 EGFYASLLF
-52 EDFETLALKSAQ
+52 EDFDTLALRSA
-64 KAIANALKNIANG
+64 
-77 QKAIGNAQKNI
+77 QKAIGNAR
-88 ANEQKNIGNA
+88 
-98 QLELKGK
+98 LELKGK

-118 EGNISLADSA
+118 EANISLADSA
-128 QRIASQL
+128 QRIATQL
-135 GIDSK
+135 GIDAQ

-164 GLYDTA
+164 DLYDAA

-214 TLILSKNPLQ
+214 TLILSKNPIL

-260 ESFTKEISSACKQI
+260 ESFTKEISSTCKQI
-274 DLKEHLAFINA
+274 DMKAHLAFINA

-298 VAIGRAGLSELPANA
+298 VAIGRAGLSDLPANA

-345 RGFSELGVSGKMN
+345 SGFSELGVSGKMN

-378 GGCNATIWAT
+378 GGCNATIWAA
-388 KCPERE
+388 KSPESE
-394 NIALSQKEQQE
+394 MIALSQKEQQE
-405 REFTTTHTI
+405 CEFTTTHAI
-414 RITPEEVILDQRKI
+414 RITPEEVVLDHQKL
-428 WEGKEELGEQEG
+428 WEGKKELGEQEG
-440 QEHHSLLTSLYKQMI
+440 QEHHSLLTTLYKQMI
-455 GDYPKFYKMDGL
+455 GNYPKFYKMDGL

-472 VASEILLNAEKEETD
+472 VASEILLNAEKGETD

-501 DSDRNYKESI
+501 ASDRNYKESI
-511 KDKDN
+511 NDKDN

-542 QGETSFF
+542 HGETSFF
-549 ILPDKDEKMM
+549 ILPDKDERMM

-586 HFEAELKICRIQPSL
+586 HFEADLKIKKMRN
-601 IAYQEVKGVKEVKE
+601 EK
-615 LRRMSCSLIRRKNK
+615 
-629 ILK
+629 

>member
-15 ETSEDNYLSVKSG
+15 ETSEENYLSVKAG

-43 EGFNASLLF
+43 EGFYASLLF
-52 EDFETLALKSAQ
+52 EDFETLALRSAQ
-64 KAIANALKNIANG
+64 KAIANA
-77 QKAIGNAQKNI
+77 QKTM
-88 ANEQKNIGNA
+88 GNA

-118 EGNISLADSA
+118 EENISLADSA
-128 QRIASQL
+128 QRIATQL
-135 GIDSK
+135 GIDAK

-164 GLYDTA
+164 GLYDAA

-214 TLILSKNPLQ
+214 TLILSKNPIQ

-260 ESFTKEISSACKQI
+260 ESYTKEISSACKQI
-274 DLKEHLAFINA
+274 DMKEHLAFINA

-298 VAIGRAGLSELPANA
+298 VAIGRAGLSDLPANA

-378 GGCNATIWAT
+378 GGCNATIWAA
-388 KCPERE
+388 KNPERE
-394 NIALSQKEQQE
+394 NIALSKIEQQN

-414 RITPEEVILDQRKI
+414 RITPEEVILDQRKL
-428 WEGKEELGEQEG
+428 WEGKKELGEQEG
-440 QEHHSLLTSLYKQMI
+440 QEHHSLLTTLYKQMI
-455 GDYPKFYKMDGL
+455 GNYPKFYKMDGL

-472 VASEILLNAEKEETD
+472 VASEILLNAEKGETD
-487 EERAIIF
+487 KERAIIF

-501 DSDRNYKESI
+501 ASDRNYKESI
-511 KDKDN
+511 NDKNN

-542 QGETSFF
+542 HGETSFF
-549 ILPDKDEKMM
+549 ILPDKDERMM

-601 IAYQEVKGVKEVKE
+601 IA
-615 LRRMSCSLIRRKNK
+615 N
-629 ILK
+629 

>member
-15 ETSEDNYLSVKSG
+15 ETSEENYLSVKAG

-43 EGFNASLLF
+43 EGFYASLLF
-52 EDFETLALKSAQ
+52 EDFETLALRSAQ
-64 KAIANALKNIANG
+64 KAIANALKTM
-77 QKAIGNAQKNI
+77 
-88 ANEQKNIGNA
+88 GNA

-118 EGNISLADSA
+118 EENISLADSA

-135 GIDSK
+135 GIDAK

-164 GLYDTA
+164 GLYDAA

-214 TLILSKNPLQ
+214 TLILSKNPIQ

-260 ESFTKEISSACKQI
+260 ESFTKEISSTCKQI
-274 DLKEHLAFINA
+274 DMKEQLAFINA

-298 VAIGRAGLSELPANA
+298 VAIGRAGLSDLPANA

-345 RGFSELGVSGKMN
+345 RGFSELGVSRKMN

-378 GGCNATIWAT
+378 GGCNATIWAA
-388 KCPERE
+388 KNPERE
-394 NIALSQKEQQE
+394 NIALSQIEQQN

-414 RITPEEVILDQRKI
+414 RITPEEVILDQQKLWERK
-428 WEGKEELGEQEG
+428 KELGEQEG
-440 QEHHSLLTSLYKQMI
+440 KEHHSLLTSLYKQMI
-455 GDYPKFYKMDGL
+455 GNYPKFYKMDGL

-472 VASEILLNAEKEETD
+472 VASEILLNAEKGETD
-487 EERAIIF
+487 KERAIIF

-501 DSDRNYKESI
+501 ASDRNYKESI
-511 KDKDN
+511 NDKDN

-542 QGETSFF
+542 HGETSFF
-549 ILPDKDEKMM
+549 ILPDKDERMM

-586 HFEAELKICRIQPSL
+586 HFEADLKIKKMRN
-601 IAYQEVKGVKEVKE
+601 YK
-615 LRRMSCSLIRRKNK
+615 
-629 ILK
+629 

>member
-15 ETSEDNYLSVKSG
+15 ETSEENYLSVKAG

-43 EGFNASLLF
+43 EGFYASLLF

-64 KAIANALKNIANG
+64 KAIANA
-77 QKAIGNAQKNI
+77 
-88 ANEQKNIGNA
+88 QKNIGNER
-98 QLELKGK
+98 LELKGK

-118 EGNISLADSA
+118 EENISLTDSA

-135 GIDSK
+135 GIDSQ

-164 GLYDTA
+164 GLYDAA

-214 TLILSKNPLQ
+214 TLILSKNPIQ

-260 ESFTKEISSACKQI
+260 ESFTKEISSTCKQI
-274 DLKEHLAFINA
+274 DMKAHLAFINA

-298 VAIGRAGLSELPANA
+298 VAIGRAGLSDLPANA

-378 GGCNATIWAT
+378 GGCNATIWAA
-388 KCPERE
+388 KNPERE
-394 NIALSQKEQQE
+394 NIALSQIEQQN

-414 RITPEEVILDQRKI
+414 RITPEEVILDQRKL
-428 WEGKEELGEQEG
+428 WERKKELGEQEG
-440 QEHHSLLTSLYKQMI
+440 KEHHSLLTSLYKQMI
-455 GDYPKFYKMDGL
+455 GNYPKFYKMDGL

-472 VASEILLNAEKEETD
+472 VASEILLNAEKGETD
-487 EERAIIF
+487 KERAIIF

-501 DSDRNYKESI
+501 ASDRNYKESI
-511 KDKDN
+511 NDKDN

-542 QGETSFF
+542 HGETSFF
-549 ILPDKDEKMM
+549 ILPDKDERLM

-571 SKSFLTGWIDYEDER
+571 SNSFLTGWIDYEDER
-586 HFEAELKICRIQPSL
+586 HFEADLKIKKMRN
-601 IAYQEVKGVKEVKE
+601 YK
-615 LRRMSCSLIRRKNK
+615 
-629 ILK
+629 

>member
-64 KAIANALKNIANG
+64 KAIANAQKKMGDVQKDMGNELKTM
-77 QKAIGNAQKNI
+77 
-88 ANEQKNIGNA
+88 GNA

-118 EGNISLADSA
+118 EENISLADSA

-164 GLYDTA
+164 GLYDSA

-224 GNSWRMGDGFIRND
+224 GNSWRIGDGFIRND

-260 ESFTKEISSACKQI
+260 ESYTKEVSSTCKQI

-298 VAIGRAGLSELPANA
+298 VAIGRAGLSDLPANA

-378 GGCNATIWAT
+378 GGCNATIWAA
-388 KCPERE
+388 KSPEKE
-394 NIALSQKEQQE
+394 NIALSQIEQQE

-440 QEHHSLLTSLYKQMI
+440 QEHHSLLTALYKQMI

-472 VASEILLNAEKEETD
+472 VASEILLNAEKGETD
-487 EERAIIF
+487 KERAIIF

-501 DSDRNYKESI
+501 ASDRNYKESI

-542 QGETSFF
+542 HGETSFF
-549 ILPDKDEKMM
+549 ILPDKDKKMM

-571 SKSFLTGWIDYEDER
+571 SMSFLTGWIDYEDER
-586 HFEAELKICRIQPSL
+586 HFEAELKIKKMRN
-601 IAYQEVKGVKEVKE
+601 YK
-615 LRRMSCSLIRRKNK
+615 
-629 ILK
+629 

>member
-15 ETSEDNYLSVKSG
+15 ETSEENYLSVKTG

-43 EGFNASLLF
+43 EGFYASLLF
-52 EDFETLALKSAQ
+52 EDFETLTLRSAQ
-64 KAIANALKNIANG
+64 KAIA
-77 QKAIGNAQKNI
+77 
-88 ANEQKNIGNA
+88 NA

-118 EGNISLADSA
+118 EENISLADSA

-164 GLYDTA
+164 GLYDAA

-214 TLILSKNPLQ
+214 TLILSKNPIQ

-260 ESFTKEISSACKQI
+260 ESFTKEISSTCKQI

-378 GGCNATIWAT
+378 GGCNATIWAA
-388 KCPERE
+388 KSPERE
-394 NIALSQKEQQE
+394 YIDLSQKEQQN

-414 RITPEEVILDQRKI
+414 RITPEEVILDQRKL
-428 WEGKEELGEQEG
+428 WEGKKELGEQEG
-440 QEHHSLLTSLYKQMI
+440 QEHHSLLTTLYKQMI
-455 GDYPKFYKMDGL
+455 GNYPKFYKMDGL

-472 VASEILLNAEKEETD
+472 VASEILLNAEKGETD
-487 EERAIIF
+487 VERREEEGERLLEERAIIF

-501 DSDRNYKESI
+501 ASDRNYKESI
-511 KDKDN
+511 NDKNN

-542 QGETSFF
+542 HGETSFF
-549 ILPDKDEKMM
+549 ILPNKDERMM
-559 EEILQASCRDAQ
+559 EEILQASCRDTQ

-586 HFEAELKICRIQPSL
+586 HFEADLKIKKMRN
-601 IAYQEVKGVKEVKE
+601 YK
-615 LRRMSCSLIRRKNK
+615 
-629 ILK
+629 

>member
-15 ETSEDNYLSVKSG
+15 ETSEENYLSVKAG

-43 EGFNASLLF
+43 EGFYASLLF
-52 EDFETLALKSAQ
+52 EDFETLALRSAQ
-64 KAIANALKNIANG
+64 KAIA
-77 QKAIGNAQKNI
+77 
-88 ANEQKNIGNA
+88 NA

-118 EGNISLADSA
+118 EENISLADSA
-128 QRIASQL
+128 QKIASQL

-164 GLYDTA
+164 GLYDAA

-214 TLILSKNPLQ
+214 TLILSKNSIQ

-260 ESFTKEISSACKQI
+260 ESFTKEISSTCKQI
-274 DLKEHLAFINA
+274 DMKAHLAFINA

-298 VAIGRAGLSELPANA
+298 VAIGRAGLSDLPANA

-337 DDDTILGT
+337 DDNTILGT

-378 GGCNATIWAT
+378 GGCNATIWAAKKT
-388 KCPERE
+388 ERE
-394 NIALSQKEQQE
+394 NIALSQKEQLH

-428 WEGKEELGEQEG
+428 WEGKEELEEQEG
-440 QEHHSLLTSLYKQMI
+440 AGHHSLLTSLYRQMI
-455 GDYPKFYKMDGL
+455 GNYPKFYKMDGL

-472 VASEILLNAEKEETD
+472 VASEILLNAEKGDTDVERREEEGERLL

-501 DSDRNYKESI
+501 ASDRNYKESI
-511 KDKDN
+511 NDKDN

-542 QGETSFF
+542 HGETSFF
-549 ILPDKDEKMM
+549 ILPDKDERMM

-586 HFEAELKICRIQPSL
+586 HFEADLKIKKMRN
-601 IAYQEVKGVKEVKE
+601 YK
-615 LRRMSCSLIRRKNK
+615 
-629 ILK
+629 

>member
-15 ETSEDNYLSVKSG
+15 ETSEENYLSVKAG

-43 EGFNASLLF
+43 EGFYASLLF
-52 EDFETLALKSAQ
+52 EDFETLALRSAQ
-64 KAIANALKNIANG
+64 KAIA
-77 QKAIGNAQKNI
+77 
-88 ANEQKNIGNA
+88 NA

-118 EGNISLADSA
+118 EENISLADSA

-164 GLYDTA
+164 GLYDAA

-214 TLILSKNPLQ
+214 TLILSKNPIQ

-260 ESFTKEISSACKQI
+260 ESFTKEISSTCKQI
-274 DLKEHLAFINA
+274 DMKEHLAFINA

-298 VAIGRAGLSELPANA
+298 VAIGRAGLSDLPANA

-345 RGFSELGVSGKMN
+345 SGFSELGVSGKMN

-378 GGCNATIWAT
+378 GGCNATIWAA
-388 KCPERE
+388 KYPERE
-394 NIALSQKEQQE
+394 NIALSQIEQQN

-414 RITPEEVILDQRKI
+414 RITPEEVILDQRKL
-428 WEGKEELGEQEG
+428 WEGKKELGEQEG

-455 GDYPKFYKMDGL
+455 GNYPKFYKMDGL

-472 VASEILLNAEKEETD
+472 VASEILLNAEKGETD
-487 EERAIIF
+487 KERAIIF

-501 DSDRNYKESI
+501 ASDRNYKESI
-511 KDKDN
+511 NDKDN

-542 QGETSFF
+542 HGETSFF
-549 ILPDKDEKMM
+549 ILPDKDERMM

-586 HFEAELKICRIQPSL
+586 HFEADLKIKKMRN
-601 IAYQEVKGVKEVKE
+601 YK
-615 LRRMSCSLIRRKNK
+615 
-629 ILK
+629 

>member
-15 ETSEDNYLSVKSG
+15 ETSEENYLSVKAG

-43 EGFNASLLF
+43 EGFYASLLF
-52 EDFETLALKSAQ
+52 EDFETLALRSAQ
-64 KAIANALKNIANG
+64 KAIA
-77 QKAIGNAQKNI
+77 
-88 ANEQKNIGNA
+88 NA

-118 EGNISLADSA
+118 EENISLADSA

-135 GIDSK
+135 GIDSQ

-164 GLYDTA
+164 DLYDTA

-214 TLILSKNPLQ
+214 TLILSKNPIQ

-260 ESFTKEISSACKQI
+260 ESFTKEISSTYKQI

-298 VAIGRAGLSELPANA
+298 VAIGRAGLSDLPANA

-378 GGCNATIWAT
+378 GGCNATIWAA
-388 KCPERE
+388 KNPERE
-394 NIALSQKEQQE
+394 NIALSQIEQQNC
-405 REFTTTHTI
+405 EFTTTHTI
-414 RITPEEVILDQRKI
+414 RITPEEVILDQRKL
-428 WEGKEELGEQEG
+428 WEGKKELGEQEG
-440 QEHHSLLTSLYKQMI
+440 KEHHSLLTTLYKQMI
-455 GDYPKFYKMDGL
+455 GNYPKFYKMDGL

-472 VASEILLNAEKEETD
+472 VASEILLNAEKGETD
-487 EERAIIF
+487 KERAIIF

-501 DSDRNYKESI
+501 ASDRNYKESI
-511 KDKDN
+511 NDKDN

-542 QGETSFF
+542 HGETSFF
-549 ILPDKDEKMM
+549 ILPDKDERMM
-559 EEILQASCRDAQ
+559 EEILQASCRDDQ

-586 HFEAELKICRIQPSL
+586 HFEADLKIKKMRN
-601 IAYQEVKGVKEVKE
+601 YK
-615 LRRMSCSLIRRKNK
+615 
-629 ILK
+629 

>member
-15 ETSEDNYLSVKSG
+15 ETSEENYLSVKAG

-43 EGFNASLLF
+43 EGFYASLLF
-52 EDFETLALKSAQ
+52 EDFETLALRSAQ
-64 KAIANALKNIANG
+64 KAIA
-77 QKAIGNAQKNI
+77 
-88 ANEQKNIGNA
+88 NA

-118 EGNISLADSA
+118 EENISLADSA

-135 GIDSK
+135 GIDSQ

-164 GLYDTA
+164 DLYDAA

-214 TLILSKNPLQ
+214 TLILSKNPIQ

-260 ESFTKEISSACKQI
+260 ESFTKEISSTCKQI
-274 DLKEHLAFINA
+274 DMKEHLAFINA

-298 VAIGRAGLSELPANA
+298 VAIGRAGLSDLPANA

-378 GGCNATIWAT
+378 GGCNATIWAA
-388 KCPERE
+388 KYPERE
-394 NIALSQKEQQE
+394 NIALSQIEQQN

-414 RITPEEVILDQRKI
+414 RITPEEVILDQRKL
-428 WEGKEELGEQEG
+428 WEGKKELGEQEG

-455 GDYPKFYKMDGL
+455 GNYPKFYKMDGL

-472 VASEILLNAEKEETD
+472 VASEILLNAEKGETD
-487 EERAIIF
+487 KERAIIF

-501 DSDRNYKESI
+501 ASDRNYKESI
-511 KDKDN
+511 NDKDN

-542 QGETSFF
+542 HGETSFF
-549 ILPDKDEKMM
+549 ILPDKDERMM

-586 HFEAELKICRIQPSL
+586 HFEADLKIKKMRN
-601 IAYQEVKGVKEVKE
+601 YK
-615 LRRMSCSLIRRKNK
+615 
-629 ILK
+629 

>member
-15 ETSEDNYLSVKSG
+15 ETSEENYLSVKAG
-28 RSGIRAYE
+28 RSGIHAYE

-43 EGFNASLLF
+43 EGFYASLLF
-52 EDFETLALKSAQ
+52 EDFETLALRSAQ
-64 KAIANALKNIANG
+64 KAIANAR
-77 QKAIGNAQKNI
+77 
-88 ANEQKNIGNA
+88 
-98 QLELKGK
+98 LELKGK
-105 RTAFIL
+105 RTVFIL

-118 EGNISLADSA
+118 EENISLTDSA

-135 GIDSK
+135 GIDAK

-164 GLYDTA
+164 SLYDAA

-214 TLILSKNPLQ
+214 TLILSKNPIQ

-260 ESFTKEISSACKQI
+260 ESFTKEISSTCKQI
-274 DLKEHLAFINA
+274 DMKAHLAFINA

-298 VAIGRAGLSELPANA
+298 VAIGRAGLSDLPANA

-378 GGCNATIWAT
+378 GGCNATIWAA
-388 KCPERE
+388 KSPERE
-394 NIALSQKEQQE
+394 YIDLSQKEQQK
-405 REFTTTHTI
+405 REFTTTHAI
-414 RITPEEVILDQRKI
+414 RITPEEVVLDHQKL
-428 WEGKEELGEQEG
+428 WEGNQNANEKLEEQEG
-440 QEHHSLLTSLYKQMI
+440 AGHHSLLTTLYKQMI
-455 GDYPKFYKMDGL
+455 GNYPKFYKMDGL

-472 VASEILLNAEKEETD
+472 VASEILLNAEKGETD
-487 EERAIIF
+487 KERAIIF

-501 DSDRNYKESI
+501 ASDRNYKESI
-511 KDKDN
+511 NDKNN

-542 QGETSFF
+542 HGETSFF
-549 ILPDKDEKMM
+549 ILPDKDERMM
-559 EEILQASCRDAQ
+559 EEILQASCLDDQ

-586 HFEAELKICRIQPSL
+586 HFEADLKIKKMRNEKLQM
-601 IAYQEVKGVKEVKE
+601 
-615 LRRMSCSLIRRKNK
+615 RN
-629 ILK
+629 

>member
-1 MAYII
+1 MTYII

-15 ETSEDNYLSVKSG
+15 ETSEENYLSVKAG

-43 EGFNASLLF
+43 EGFYASLLF
-52 EDFETLALKSAQ
+52 EDFETLTLKSAQ
-64 KAIANALKNIANG
+64 KAIANA
-77 QKAIGNAQKNI
+77 QKT
-88 ANEQKNIGNA
+88 IGNA

-118 EGNISLADSA
+118 EENISLADSA

-135 GIDSK
+135 GIDAK

-164 GLYDTA
+164 GLYDAA

-214 TLILSKNPLQ
+214 TLILSKNPIQ

-260 ESFTKEISSACKQI
+260 ESFTKEISSTCKQI

-345 RGFSELGVSGKMN
+345 RGFSELGVSGEMN

-378 GGCNATIWAT
+378 GGCNATIWAA
-388 KCPERE
+388 KSPESE
-394 NIALSQKEQQE
+394 MIALSQKEQQE
-405 REFTTTHTI
+405 CEFTTTHAI
-414 RITPEEVILDQRKI
+414 RITPEEVVLDHQKL
-428 WEGKEELGEQEG
+428 WEGNQNANEKLEEQEG
-440 QEHHSLLTSLYKQMI
+440 AGHHSLLTSLYKQMI
-455 GDYPKFYKMDGL
+455 GNYPKFYKMDGL

-472 VASEILLNAEKEETD
+472 VASEILLNVEKGETD
-487 EERAIIF
+487 KERAIIF

-501 DSDRNYKESI
+501 ASDRNYKESI
-511 KDKDN
+511 NDKNN

-542 QGETSFF
+542 HGETSFF
-549 ILPDKDEKMM
+549 ILPDKDERMM
-559 EEILQASCRDAQ
+559 EEILQASCRDDQ

-586 HFEAELKICRIQPSL
+586 HFEADLKIKKMRN
-601 IAYQEVKGVKEVKE
+601 YK
-615 LRRMSCSLIRRKNK
+615 
-629 ILK
+629 

>member
-15 ETSEDNYLSVKSG
+15 ETSEENYLSVKSG

-36 PGTCNIP
+36 PGICNIP
-43 EGFNASLLF
+43 EGFYASLLF

-64 KAIANALKNIANG
+64 KAIANA
-77 QKAIGNAQKNI
+77 
-88 ANEQKNIGNA
+88 

-118 EGNISLADSA
+118 EENISLADSA

-135 GIDSK
+135 GIDAK

-164 GLYDTA
+164 GLYDAA

-214 TLILSKNPLQ
+214 TLILSKNPIQ

-260 ESFTKEISSACKQI
+260 ESFTKEISSTCEQI
-274 DLKEHLAFINA
+274 DLKAHLAFINA

-298 VAIGRAGLSELPANA
+298 VAIGRAGLSYLPANA

-358 ICAENR
+358 ICAEKR

-378 GGCNATIWAT
+378 GGCNATIWAA
-388 KCPERE
+388 KSPERE
-394 NIALSQKEQQE
+394 YIDLSQKEQQN

-414 RITPEEVILDQRKI
+414 RITPEEVILDQRKL
-428 WEGKEELGEQEG
+428 WEGKKELGEQEG

-455 GDYPKFYKMDGL
+455 GNYPKFYKMDGL
-467 SRLGF
+467 SRLGV
-472 VASEILLNAEKEETD
+472 VASEILLNAEKGDTDVERREEEGERLL

-501 DSDRNYKESI
+501 ASDRNYKESI
-511 KDKDN
+511 NDKDN

-542 QGETSFF
+542 HGETSFF
-549 ILPDKDEKMM
+549 ILPDKDERLM

-586 HFEAELKICRIQPSL
+586 HFEADLKIKKMRN
-601 IAYQEVKGVKEVKE
+601 YK
-615 LRRMSCSLIRRKNK
+615 
-629 ILK
+629 

>member
-15 ETSEDNYLSVKSG
+15 ETSEENYLSVKAG

-43 EGFNASLLF
+43 EGFYASLLF
-52 EDFETLALKSAQ
+52 EDFETLALRSAQ
-64 KAIANALKNIANG
+64 KAIANAQKTMGNG
-77 QKAIGNAQKNI
+77 R
-88 ANEQKNIGNA
+88 
-98 QLELKGK
+98 LELKGK

-118 EGNISLADSA
+118 EENISLADSA

-135 GIDSK
+135 GIDAK

-164 GLYDTA
+164 DLYDAA

-214 TLILSKNPLQ
+214 TLILSKNPIL

-260 ESFTKEISSACKQI
+260 ESFTKEISSTCKQI

-298 VAIGRAGLSELPANA
+298 VAIGRAGLSDLPANA

-378 GGCNATIWAT
+378 GGCNATIWAA
-388 KCPERE
+388 KSPESE
-394 NIALSQKEQQE
+394 MIALSQKEQQE
-405 REFTTTHTI
+405 CEFTTTHAI
-414 RITPEEVILDQRKI
+414 RITPEEVVLDHQKL
-428 WEGKEELGEQEG
+428 WEGKKELGEQEG

-455 GDYPKFYKMDGL
+455 GNYPKFYKMDGL

-472 VASEILLNAEKEETD
+472 VASEILLNAEKGDTDVERREEEGERLL

-501 DSDRNYKESI
+501 ASDRNYKESI
-511 KDKDN
+511 NEKDN

-542 QGETSFF
+542 HGETSFF
-549 ILPDKDEKMM
+549 ILPDKDERLM

-586 HFEAELKICRIQPSL
+586 HFEADLKIKKMRN
-601 IAYQEVKGVKEVKE
+601 YK
-615 LRRMSCSLIRRKNK
+615 
-629 ILK
+629 

>member
-15 ETSEDNYLSVKSG
+15 ETSEENYLSVKAG

-43 EGFNASLLF
+43 EGFYASLLF

-64 KAIANALKNIANG
+64 KAIANA
-77 QKAIGNAQKNI
+77 QKTIGN
-88 ANEQKNIGNA
+88 G

-118 EGNISLADSA
+118 EENISLADSA

-135 GIDSK
+135 EIDAK

-164 GLYDTA
+164 GLYDAA

-214 TLILSKNPLQ
+214 TLILSKNPIQ

-260 ESFTKEISSACKQI
+260 ESFTKEISSTCKQI
-274 DLKEHLAFINA
+274 DMKAHLAFINA

-298 VAIGRAGLSELPANA
+298 VAIERAGLSDLPANA

-378 GGCNATIWAT
+378 GGCNATIWAA
-388 KCPERE
+388 KSPESE
-394 NIALSQKEQQE
+394 MIALSQKEQQE
-405 REFTTTHTI
+405 CEFTTTHAI
-414 RITPEEVILDQRKI
+414 RITPEEVVLDHQKL
-428 WEGKEELGEQEG
+428 WEGNQNANEKLEEQEG
-440 QEHHSLLTSLYKQMI
+440 AGHHSLLTSLYRQMI
-455 GDYPKFYKMDGL
+455 GNYPKFYKMDGL

-472 VASEILLNAEKEETD
+472 VASEILLNAEKGD
-487 EERAIIF
+487 MDKKRAIIF

-501 DSDRNYKESI
+501 ASDRNYKESI
-511 KDKDN
+511 NDKNN

-542 QGETSFF
+542 HGETSFF
-549 ILPDKDEKMM
+549 ILPDKDERMM

-586 HFEAELKICRIQPSL
+586 HFEADLKIKKMRN
-601 IAYQEVKGVKEVKE
+601 YK
-615 LRRMSCSLIRRKNK
+615 
-629 ILK
+629 